1 MEIDYLT
8 KKVVIDGKECLSYI
22 INGEQFAEVS
32 ENLGGML
39 EIAVCGDDF
48 TNGYPK
54 ELEGCPAVFLR
65 KQGFMNLEESLYF
78 ISFNPLN
85 GKEFEFNHHAT
96 VILTPLYD
104 ELMKD
109 INKTENQNKK
119 KRLENISKQLLGLE
133 VITEQQFN
141 CLLWS
146 KNNYFIENY
155 DLLEEKYK
163 KLFEVKK

>member
-8 KKVVIDGKECLSYI
+8 KKVVIGGKEYLSYI

-32 ENLGGML
+32 ENLGEML

-48 TNGYPK
+48 TKGYPK
-54 ELEGCPAVFLR
+54 ELEGCPAVFLKR
-65 KQGFMNLEESLYF
+65 QGFLTLYF

-85 GKEFEFNHHAT
+85 GKEFEFNHRAT
-96 VILTPLYD
+96 VILTPLYN
-104 ELMKD
+104 ELIKD
-109 INKTENQNKK
+109 INKTKNQNKK
-119 KRLENISKQLLGLE
+119 KRLKNILKQLLGLE

-141 CLLWS
+141 CLLWF
-146 KNNYFIENY
+146 KDNYLIENY

-163 KLFEVKK
+163 KLFEIKK